1 MKKDLSIIIL
11 GLVVVITPFLGIP
24 TSWKNVVFVVIGLTI
39 SVFAYLLQKDMNND
53 GHARVEKRTEIFV
66 ENGVRKSDSLVK
78 TENEEPQ
85 DNNTTDTKKE

>member
-39 SVFAYLLQKDMNND
+39 SVFAYLLQKDMNN
-53 GHARVEKRTEIFV
+53 GGYARAEKRTEIFV
-66 ENGVRKSDSLVK
+66 ENDVRKSNGFVK
-78 TENEEPQ
+78 TENEEIQ
-85 DNNTTDTKKE
+85 DNNATGTKKE

>member
-24 TSWKNVVFVVIGLTI
+24 TSWKNVVFVVVGLTI
-39 SVFAYLLQKDMNND
+39 SVFAYLLQKDMSN
-53 GHARVEKRTEIFV
+53 GGYARVEKRTDIFV
-66 ENGVRKSDSLVK
+66 ENGVRKSDGFAK